1 VYDTLGRSSDNGHW
15 ISSGVGKTGRGA
27 THGLVVD
34 DTIATAT
41 IEDEYLDATGLGT
54 ELRKA

>member
-1 VYDTLGRSSDNGHW
+1 MIPWGALRSMSLDVFGCRE
-15 ISSGVGKTGRGA
+15 GGRGV